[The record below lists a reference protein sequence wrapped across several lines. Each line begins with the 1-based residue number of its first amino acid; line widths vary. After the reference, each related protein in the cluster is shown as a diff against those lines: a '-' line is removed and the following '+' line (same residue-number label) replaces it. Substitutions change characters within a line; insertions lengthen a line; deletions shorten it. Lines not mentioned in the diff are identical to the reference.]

1 MQGRGKKPVSEVML
15 PIKVTVDAN
24 DSIAKAAFV
33 MLQVGFNL
41 IPVMDGEKV
50 AGVLRM
56 SDVFNELTK
65 IVIE

>member
-1 MQGRGKKPVSEVML
+1 MV

-24 DSIAKAAFV
+24 DPISKAACV

-56 SDVFNELTK
+56 SDIFNELTK
-65 IVIE
+65 VVIE